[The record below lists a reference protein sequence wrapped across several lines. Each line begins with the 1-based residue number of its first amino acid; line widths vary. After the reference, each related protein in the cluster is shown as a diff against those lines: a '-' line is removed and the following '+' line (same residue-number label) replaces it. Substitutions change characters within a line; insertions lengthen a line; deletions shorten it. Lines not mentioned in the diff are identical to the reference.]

1 MSFTEKAVVMAT
13 YGDGCGS
20 YVMDEKNFL
29 LMEVIGEPFIVLS
42 LSIGLSL
49 FYLYSMFTEGIRE
62 N

>member
-13 YGDGCGS
+13 YGDGSGS

-62 N
+62 D